1 VLNSGNGRRV
11 SPSKGCERGRFKQ
24 TLSKEVA
31 CDAATRAISGC
42 QASPALACERYHAVM
57 SRPASP
63 LITPVGRAVG
73 ADTGAKLTAS
83 LFTPLLIML
92 VAALLALAFAKL
104 GSEVMEGETR
114 SFDSEALQMAG
125 LLRSSCSWLTS
136 VMRDLSGMGSTVVLS
151 LVTTATVGYLAL
163 VNARTTAVVV
173 ASAVVSG
180 TLLVSVFKAA
190 FGRLRPDIAFAAL
203 QESSLS
209 FPSGHASMS
218 AIVYLTLGA
227 LIASTRRRWS
237 QRLYIL
243 LIATLM
249 TALVGVSRVA
259 LGVHW
264 ATDVLGGWAFGA
276 AWAMV
281 WLVLAQYM
289 ARRGPSTSP
298 DAPL

>member
-1 VLNSGNGRRV
+1 VRGRD
-11 SPSKGCERGRFKQ
+11 RFKQ

-31 CDAATRAISGC
+31 CGAATATMIGDWPASG
-42 QASPALACERYHAVM
+42 LACERYHPGMKHPGSQHNAPDCRTAVPRIERQ
-57 SRPASP
+57 SAR
-63 LITPVGRAVG
+63 
-73 ADTGAKLTAS
+73 S
-83 LFTPLLIML
+83 LFKALSIMF
-92 VAALLALAFAKL
+92 VVALLAFGFAKL

-114 SFDSEALQMAG
+114 SFDMHALQMADM
-125 LLRSSCSWLTS
+125 LRSTHVWLTS
-136 VMRDLSGMGSTVVLS
+136 VMRDLSGMGSTVVLT
-151 LVTTATVGYLAL
+151 LVTTATVGYLVL
-163 VNARTTAVVV
+163 VNARAAAILV

-180 TLLVSVFKAA
+180 TLLVSVFKGA

-243 LIATLM
+243 FVAALM
-249 TALVGVSRVA
+249 TAMVGVSRVA

-276 AWAMV
+276 AWAMA
-281 WLVLAQYM
+281 WLLLAQYLG
-289 ARRGPSTSP
+289 RREQPTAQEKS
-298 DAPL
+298 L